1 MYFERILMLSPETD
15 PDKGKNVSVF
25 VGEWFG
31 SKTWFQY
38 SHMLAKDKWL
48 QERMRISHHLQH

>member
-1 MYFERILMLSPETD
+1 MFSPETD

-38 SHMLAKDKWL
+38 SHMLTKDKWL
-48 QERMRISHHLQH
+48 QERMRINHHLQH